1 MARNNL
7 QVCDQ
12 NINIFT
18 LSKFHI
24 SQDNQVLTESSSRS
38 KKMWEIF
45 KFLLSNRGK
54 TFFPEDIL
62 EKIWPEND
70 YIAWLELNPE
80 ALNLT
85 SQQFRRV

>member
-12 NINIFT
+12 NIYIFT

-45 KFLLSNRGK
+45 KFLLSNPVRL
-54 TFFPEDIL
+54 FSL
-62 EKIWPEND
+62 KIFLKRSGLKMTISPGWNWTRKLWTWP
-70 YIAWLELNPE
+70 LN
-80 ALNLT
+80 N
-85 SQQFRRV
+85 